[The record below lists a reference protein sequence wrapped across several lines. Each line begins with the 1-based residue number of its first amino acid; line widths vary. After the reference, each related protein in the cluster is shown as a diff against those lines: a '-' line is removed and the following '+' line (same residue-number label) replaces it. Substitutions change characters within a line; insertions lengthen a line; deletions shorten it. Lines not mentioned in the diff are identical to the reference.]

1 MFEHISL
8 NVYYRPLDAYATI
21 HMVFC
26 FTLTDVGKSGDMSV
40 SGASASMYMLSTNM
54 SIPANPADDAA
65 PLTFT
70 INYSVMFE
78 EVRHAAATV
87 FYTPNRAA

>member
-1 MFEHISL
+1 MRTLLPHFI
-8 NVYYRPLDAYATI
+8 
-21 HMVFC
+21 FC
-26 FTLTDVGKSGDMSV
+26 FSLTDVGKSGDMSV